1 MLRLA
6 LFSVPVA
13 ILPMLVVQAVE
24 TVMTRSLLPDVAT
37 EMQRATELPAEM
49 RPSRSLK
56 VERLPDE
63 DRLPVPLSLTL
74 RF

>member
-37 EMQRATELPAEM
+37 EMQRATERPAEI